1 MKRTWPSI
9 TALIA
14 IAFLAALS
22 CKKRETP
29 VPIVGNKAPSFILKN
44 VEGRKVS
51 LSDFTGKIVVVDF
64 WATWCTPC
72 KETTHE
78 LEKLHETYKDRG
90 VMFVGISMDEGADAP
105 RKVKDFADKHG
116 LSYVLLMD
124 EGRAS
129 KAYNVTRIPAT
140 FILDRRHTIKK
151 IYPGYLSGLG
161 DMIAGQLDALLQ
173 GSDSG
178 TAGR

>member
-1 MKRTWPSI
+1 MKRRWPAVI
-9 TALIA
+9 VLIA
-14 IAFLAALS
+14 IFFLVILS

-29 VPIVGNKAPSFILKN
+29 IPAVGNKAPSFTLRDI
-44 VEGRKVS
+44 EGKKVS
-51 LSDFTGKIVVVDF
+51 LADFSGKIVVVDF

-78 LEKLHETYKDRG
+78 LEKLHGRYKDRG
-90 VMFVGISMDEGADAP
+90 VVFVGISMDEGADAP

-161 DMIAGQLDALLQ
+161 DMIAGELDALLLTP
-173 GSDSG
+173 DLKK
-178 TAGR
+178 